1 MKKDIELRM
10 LNEEYNVY
18 KSKNSLD
25 EYFEKFLTDETRK
38 NTLTLVDDL
47 MKEED
52 WMEKLRQYK
61 NGLDRLNYS
70 ETGNKLQELLDD
82 L

>member
-10 LNEEYNVY
+10 LNEEYKVY
-18 KSKNSLD
+18 RSKNSLD